1 MNHQHQYQLLIQKA
15 LLRPRENNVYYE
27 KHHIVPKH
35 MGGSDDKSN
44 IVELTVEEHADAHRK
59 LYEEHGHLQD
69 KLAWKE
75 LLGLISTA
83 EIVRTLQSEGMKGSK
98 NPMYGKPAPN
108 RGIKR
113 PGVGGRKKGTKWS
126 EEERLKKMN
135 LRQSVD
141 HQEKMKK
148 VYSDP
153 NRNKKISDAQKGRL
167 GTSTGKKWYNNSI
180 EEKYF
185 IEGQQPI
192 GWNCGRIN
200 KK

>member
-1 MNHQHQYQLLIQKA
+1 
-15 LLRPRENNVYYE
+15 
-27 KHHIVPKH
+27 
-35 MGGSDDKSN
+35 
-44 IVELTVEEHADAHRK
+44 
-59 LYEEHGHLQD
+59 
-69 KLAWKE
+69 
-75 LLGLISTA
+75 
-83 EIVRTLQSEGMKGSK
+83 
-98 NPMYGKPAPN
+98 
-108 RGIKR
+108 
-113 PGVGGRKKGTKWS
+113 
-126 EEERLKKMN
+126 MN

-153 NRNKKISDAQKGRL
+153 DRNKKISDAQKGRI

>member
-1 MNHQHQYQLLIQKA
+1 MIKH
-15 LLRPRENNVYYE
+15 
-27 KHHIVPKH
+27 KHHIIPKH

-44 IVELTVEEHADAHRK
+44 IVELTVEEHAEAHRK
-59 LYEEHGHLQD
+59 LYEEHGYLQD
-69 KLAWKE
+69 KLAWKG

-108 RGIKR
+108 RGVKR

-126 EEERLKKMN
+126 AEERLKKMN
-135 LRQSVD
+135 LRQSTE

-148 VYSDP
+148 VYADP
-153 NRNKKISDAQKGRL
+153 VRNKKISDAQKGRT
-167 GTSTGKKWYNNSI
+167 GTATGKKWYNNGA

-185 IEGQQPI
+185 VEGQQPT
-192 GWNCGRIN
+192 GWNRGRID

>member
-1 MNHQHQYQLLIQKA
+1 MVKH
-15 LLRPRENNVYYE
+15 

-35 MGGSDDKSN
+35 MGGSDEPLN
-44 IVELTVEEHADAHRK
+44 IVELTVEEHAEAHRK
-59 LYEEHGHLQD
+59 LYEEFGYLQD
-69 KLAWKE
+69 KLAWQG

-83 EIVRTLQSEGMKGSK
+83 DIVHTLQSEGMKGPK

-126 EEERLKKMN
+126 DEERQKKIS
-135 LRQSVD
+135 LRQSD
-141 HQEKMKK
+141 EFQEKMKK

-153 NRNKKISDAQKGRL
+153 ERNKKISEAQKGRI
-167 GTSTGKKWYNNSI
+167 GTSRGKKWYNNGQ

-185 IEGQQPI
+185 TEGHQPQ
-192 GWNCGRIN
+192 GWIRGRIS